1 MNQVVQLERQI
12 SRQRAE
18 NAYYRDCYSLFK
30 FLQRATEH
38 TIRDLRQ
45 LYESNPL
52 GTSNYSTH
60 QRLWSLQN
68 IIFSIIEKSCESEAG
83 LDDLCPLD
91 TAHSAT
97 AVLEPIRR
105 TYTEPEGFRSAFEVA
120 GEVVPGSQQ
129 STRTERRERK
139 DKRQRD
145 SHGTLGKE

>member
-1 MNQVVQLERQI
+1 MNKVVQLERQI

-52 GTSNYSTH
+52 GTSSYSTH

-91 TAHSAT
+91 PAHSAT

-105 TYTEPEGFRSAFEVA
+105 TYTEPEGFRSTFKVA
-120 GEVVPGSQQ
+120 DAVDFGSQQ
-129 STRTERRERK
+129 STRTRERERGRK
-139 DKRQRD
+139 NKRQRD
-145 SHGTLGKE
+145 AALGKE

>member
-1 MNQVVQLERQI
+1 MNKVVQLERQI

-83 LDDLCPLD
+83 LDNLCPLD
-91 TAHSAT
+91 PAYSAT
-97 AVLEPIRR
+97 AVLESIRR
-105 TYTEPEGFRSAFEVA
+105 IYTEPEGFQSIFEIANAVDFR
-120 GEVVPGSQQ
+120 SQQ
-129 STRTERRERK
+129 STRTGGGAGK
-139 DKRQRD
+139 DKRQRG
-145 SHGTLGKE
+145 SHGALGKE